1 MDKAILAQ
9 LQDMVGLADHACAL
23 LRAIRN
29 HDGYQYLS
37 LDGQECVKDTLLA
50 AAEMASDLAVY
61 VYVIEAQ

>member
-1 MDKAILAQ
+1 MMDKVILAQ
-9 LQDMVGLADHACAL
+9 LQDMVGLAHEACAK
-23 LRAIRN
+23 LRAVCN

-61 VYVIEAQ
+61 VFEEQ